1 MYLSKV
7 FEIER
12 YKFTTVVQQKKT
24 FYPVKHIM
32 KKISEWNVVYAITL
46 LKYTVIM
53 NIQHQ

>member
-32 KKISEWNVVYAITL
+32 KKISE
-46 LKYTVIM
+46 
-53 NIQHQ
+53 